1 MITDYN
7 VYSNSYTIQKKRKK
21 QCCFLYLILNY
32 YILPKILF
40 FSNHTILGMCVSF
53 IREVTVLLLQ
63 QPYWFLPP
71 IRSSRRVRSRRREK
85 KQKTPGSKK
94 KKKKNLLVSF
104 WLLLLLWWWR
114 QRCWKLPLALL
125 CTSSVAWKFPLVC
138 VCARSCHRRYC
149 CCYYWLCRRPPPRTM
164 ASLCPLP
171 WPSMPGDSHSPWA
184 AAADTTGHHC
194 YYSSCTFWRKFP
206 HPTIYK

>member
-1 MITDYN
+1 
-7 VYSNSYTIQKKRKK
+7 
-21 QCCFLYLILNY
+21 
-32 YILPKILF
+32 
-40 FSNHTILGMCVSF
+40 MCVSL
-53 IREVTVLLLQ
+53 IREVTVLLQ

-71 IRSSRRVRSRRREK
+71 IRSSRRVRSRREK

-138 VCARSCHRRYC
+138 VCARSCRYC
-149 CCYYWLCRRPPPRTM
+149 CCCYWLCRRPPPRTM
-164 ASLCPLP
+164 ALLCPLP

-194 YYSSCTFWRKFP
+194 YYISYTFWRKFR

>member
-7 VYSNSYTIQKKRKK
+7 VYSNSYTIQKKKKK
-21 QCCFLYLILNY
+21 QCYFLYLILNY

-53 IREVTVLLLQ
+53 IREVTVLLQ

-85 KQKTPGSKK
+85 KQKTPGSKKK

-138 VCARSCHRRYC
+138 ECARSCHRRYC
-149 CCYYWLCRRPPPRTM
+149 CCYWLCRRPPPRTM